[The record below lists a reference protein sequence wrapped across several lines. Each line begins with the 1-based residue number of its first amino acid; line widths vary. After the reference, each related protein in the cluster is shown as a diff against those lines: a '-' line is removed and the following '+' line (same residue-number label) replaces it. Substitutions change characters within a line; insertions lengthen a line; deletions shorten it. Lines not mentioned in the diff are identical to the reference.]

1 MTRNIIDFDS
11 FSPSEDYNRDE
22 ELSIE
27 EALDMLDQASLL
39 EEFLYEEDGVPP
51 TDVAALVA
59 GPGPVADKVK
69 QELGKAALIP
79 TKANP
84 KPKSMSP
91 KEMFNRVT
99 STMLKTAND
108 PVQIALMLR
117 NYYSRFLN
125 QNKVP
130 CNMINIATKKEV
142 KYADY
147 VKEIQA
153 KAAAASAKGAK
164 PGGAKPAGSKPE
176 GPTPKPGS
184 APKPEGK

>member
-11 FSPSEDYNRDE
+11 FSPSEDYDRNE

-39 EEFLYEEDGVPP
+39 EDLLYEEESGEVPG
-51 TDVAALVA
+51 DVASLVA
-59 GPGPVADKVK
+59 GPGPVADKVR
-69 QELGKAALIP
+69 QELGKAALVP
-79 TKANP
+79 TKQNP
-84 KPKSMSP
+84 KPKAMPP
-91 KEMFNRVT
+91 KEMFGKAT
-99 STMLKTAND
+99 STILKAVND
-108 PVQIALMLR
+108 PVQAALALR
-117 NYYSRFLN
+117 NFYSRFLN

-142 KYADY
+142 RYSDY

-153 KAAAASAKGAK
+153 KAAKGAK
-164 PGGAKPAGSKPE
+164 AGG
-176 GPTPKPGS
+176 PKPTGP

>member
-39 EEFLYEEDGVPP
+39 EEFLYEEEDGVPP

-99 STMLKTAND
+99 STMLKTASD

-142 KYADY
+142 RYADY

-164 PGGAKPAGSKPE
+164 PGG
-176 GPTPKPGS
+176 PKPGGIPG
-184 APKPEGK
+184 AKPGQGGKQADK